1 MPQATSE
8 AIERLGEIL
17 RDRLE
22 PSRGQR
28 PGRPCDPRCV
38 IQRKISMAESTFQW
52 LQTIAVEVS
61 SDERRVSP
69 MQVAAILLETA
80 VQDTRSAGM
89 EIEAVR

>member
-1 MPQATSE
+1 
-8 AIERLGEIL
+8 
-17 RDRLE
+17 
-22 PSRGQR
+22 
-28 PGRPCDPRCV
+28 
-38 IQRKISMAESTFQW
+38 MAESTFQW

-89 EIEAVR
+89 EIGAVR